1 MICIN
6 LGTNC
11 ETKKQI
17 GKVDKLRE
25 KQLEKAKQIKM
36 AGGQVNEDDEE
47 FNYNDDDDSLSDIQ
61 TIAVGF

>member
-1 MICIN
+1 LICIN